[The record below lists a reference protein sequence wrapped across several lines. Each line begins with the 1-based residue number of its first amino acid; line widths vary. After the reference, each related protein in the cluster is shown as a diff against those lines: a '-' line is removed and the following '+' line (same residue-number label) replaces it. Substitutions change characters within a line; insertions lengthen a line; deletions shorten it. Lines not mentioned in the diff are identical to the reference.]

1 MQKLTRKLAALA
13 LIGMTMGGA
22 FGCAYGGVASAPD
35 GTVYVVRNDMILFGL
50 LRKVFVCKPSAT
62 GLSCTEVASAP

>member
-22 FGCAYGGVASAPD
+22 FGCAYSGVATASD
-35 GTVYVVRNDMILFGL
+35 GTVYVTRNDLLLFGL
-50 LRKVFVCKPSAT
+50 LRKVYVCKPSAT
-62 GLSCTEVASAP
+62 GLSCTEVASPP